1 MGKELKDLRKEKG
14 LYQKDLAKLLEC
26 SEDYYGMIERKEK
39 TPSVKLAKEIER
51 FTGYGWINFFEE
63 RMK

>member
-1 MGKELKDLRKEKG
+1 MSKELKDLRKEKG

-26 SEDYYGMIERKEK
+26 SEVYYGMIERKEK

-51 FTGYGWINFFEE
+51 FTGYGWINFFEDL
-63 RMK
+63 K